1 MAPRLF
7 HLHLV
12 SDSTG
17 ETVNALARAVC
28 SQFDNIKPMEH
39 IYGLVRGEKQL
50 DRMLTNIQAYPGPV
64 FFSIVDVRIRDRL
77 EAACRELQV
86 PCLSV
91 LEPFVASMASYLN
104 QPITGKAGS
113 QHLLDGDYFKR
124 IAALNYT
131 MMHDDGQSQ
140 GDLDDADIILT
151 GVSRTSKTPTCMYLA
166 NRGLKAANVPLV
178 PGVPP
183 LSELLAVSRPLVVG
197 LTTSIE
203 RLRQIRKNRLL
214 SLNEDADTDYVDPD
228 IVSREITEAKR
239 LFARKGWPV
248 IDVSR
253 RSIEE
258 VAAVVLN
265 LYQEHVDRGRDTV

>member
-1 MAPRLF
+1 MAPQLF

-28 SQFDNIKPMEH
+28 AQFENVKPMEH
-39 IYGLVRGEKQL
+39 IYGLVRGEKQFE
-50 DRMLTNIQAYPGPV
+50 RMLLNIQSYPGPV
-64 FFSIVDVRIRDRL
+64 FFSIVDNRIRDRL

-91 LEPFVASMASYLN
+91 LEPFVAAMASYLN

-124 IAALNYT
+124 IGALNYT

-140 GDLDDADIILT
+140 GDLDDADIILA

-178 PGVPP
+178 PGVSP
-183 LSELLAVSRPLVVG
+183 LTELLAARRPLIVG
-197 LTTSIE
+197 LTTSID
-203 RLRQIRKNRLL
+203 RLTQIRKNRLL
-214 SLNEDADTDYVDPD
+214 SLNENTDTDYVDPD
-228 IVSREITEAKR
+228 VVAKEITEAKR
-239 LFARKGWPV
+239 LFARQGWPV
-248 IDVSR
+248 IDVTR

-258 VAAVVLN
+258 VAAIVLN
-265 LYQEHVDRGRDTV
+265 LHQEHLDQTRETV

>member
-1 MAPRLF
+1 
-7 HLHLV
+7 
-12 SDSTG
+12 
-17 ETVNALARAVC
+17 
-28 SQFDNIKPMEH
+28 MEH

-131 MMHDDGQSQ
+131 MMHDDGKSQ

-228 IVSREITEAKR
+228 IVSRENTEAKR